1 MKKSTSK
8 ATAKTFRDIF
18 GMSKPELYNYIR
30 NGKYKALRI
39 GKSYI
44 RLTDTDIK
52 RYLDSFRLNA

>member
-1 MKKSTSK
+1 MNSTSK
-8 ATAKTFRDIF
+8 KTFKDIF

-44 RLTDTDIK
+44 KLTDTDIK